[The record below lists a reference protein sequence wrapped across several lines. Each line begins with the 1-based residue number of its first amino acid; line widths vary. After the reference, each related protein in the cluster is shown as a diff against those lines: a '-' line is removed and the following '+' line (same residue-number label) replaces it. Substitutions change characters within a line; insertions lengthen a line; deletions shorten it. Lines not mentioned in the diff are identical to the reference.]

1 MAILLVGVAGGW
13 LVMRFGVPAGLFM
26 GGMVFSSMYRMLS
39 TVKIAGIN
47 TFHKMGQILIAIVIG
62 TSFQQEVLEPLK
74 LALLPVLVQ
83 IIVLVTTGFL
93 LGILLSKWTA
103 LDHATSILSSLP
115 GGLPVMVGLAVDLN
129 LKVHVVAVIHFFRLT
144 VIVFTMPTLITIVT
158 PFALGAG
165 GGIALTPVAA
175 MSPTTMLL
183 VAMIGLGSYLL
194 TNRFKFPGADML
206 IPLLITGGINLF
218 FYEFG
223 PLHPAIK
230 QVAIM
235 LLAVS
240 VGARLNAET
249 LKTLKQVLLP
259 AACIILVLVT
269 LGVLM
274 GFVLY
279 WITPLDL
286 VTALLSSVPGGAA
299 SLTAVA
305 DDLGGDLRIV
315 ASLHLCRL
323 LFLSVLMPPVFL
335 LLDKFSQRKI
345 PPASPS
351 LLWKR
356 GD

>member
-1 MAILLVGVAGGW
+1 M
-13 LVMRFGVPAGLFM
+13 
-26 GGMVFSSMYRMLS
+26 
-39 TVKIAGIN
+39 
-47 TFHKMGQILIAIVIG
+47 
-62 TSFQQEVLEPLK
+62 
-74 LALLPVLVQ
+74 
-83 IIVLVTTGFL
+83 
-93 LGILLSKWTA
+93 
-103 LDHATSILSSLP
+103 
-115 GGLPVMVGLAVDLN
+115 
-129 LKVHVVAVIHFFRLT
+129 
-144 VIVFTMPTLITIVT
+144 
-158 PFALGAG
+158 
-165 GGIALTPVAA
+165 TPVAA

-218 FYEFG
+218 FYEFD